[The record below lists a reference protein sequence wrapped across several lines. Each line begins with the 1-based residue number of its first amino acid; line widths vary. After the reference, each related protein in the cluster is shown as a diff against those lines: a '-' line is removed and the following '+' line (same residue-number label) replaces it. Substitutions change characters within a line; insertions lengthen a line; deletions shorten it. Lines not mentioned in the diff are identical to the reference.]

1 MAEAG
6 DDPENMAKAQALFN
20 QLQAMK
26 DEAQAIAQKISELDQ
41 ERHEHSLVA
50 ETLEKIDGERK
61 CFRCGCATLRAL
73 RCGRIERPVCVLT
86 IEIGGSSAHARS
98 QALASARKRSQ
109 AHGRTARRNQG
120 VGIRKGCSTGLASRT
135 HSVLTVTFAPPTC
148 VVSLLYFPFLHT
160 LSLPISPA
168 LMQNDWGGF
177 DRAHSRHGIAGCQT
191 KHGEAG
197 GEHCT
202 MPRSR
207 CMHTRAWNCM
217 CMFFQQWNAR

>member
-61 CFRCGCATLRAL
+61 CFRCGCATLRSL

-86 IEIGGSSAHARS
+86 ISIGGSSAHARS
-98 QALASARKRSQ
+98 QALASTR
-109 AHGRTARRNQG
+109 AHGATQPGRGHSQRMQYGACIAYTQRTDRDVRAAHVCRFSP
-120 VGIRKGCSTGLASRT
+120 VFPVPP
-135 HSVLTVTFAPPTC
+135 HSVAA
-148 VVSLLYFPFLHT
+148 H
-160 LSLPISPA
+160 LPC
-168 LMQNDWGGF
+168 
-177 DRAHSRHGIAGCQT
+177 AHA
-191 KHGEAG
+191 E
-197 GEHCT
+197 
-202 MPRSR
+202 
-207 CMHTRAWNCM
+207 
-217 CMFFQQWNAR
+217 